1 MDYLEGKKNGKD
13 LSELSKLLLVNI
25 DEGLEITKNYRNQP
39 CRYLTNQI
47 NINWDR
53 SVPLCC
59 VTFDRQKNS
68 SIISKD
74 FLKES
79 LKSLDEKK
87 RDHSLCSK
95 CTKLGI
101 PPYQL
106 GVNLKGWDEKA
117 KENSEIFAK
126 KLR

>member
-1 MDYLEGKKNGKD
+1 MTYKANVYIWNFGFSLNKFS
-13 LSELSKLLLVNI
+13 LQSS
-25 DEGLEITKNYRNQP
+25 
-39 CRYLTNQI
+39 
-47 NINWDR
+47 
-53 SVPLCC
+53 
-59 VTFDRQKNS
+59 NS

>member
-1 MDYLEGKKNGKD
+1 MFRKSINPASSHTETLN
-13 LSELSKLLLVNI
+13 LVQ
-25 DEGLEITKNYRNQP
+25 TH
-39 CRYLTNQI
+39 
-47 NINWDR
+47 
-53 SVPLCC
+53 
-59 VTFDRQKNS
+59 FDRQKNS